1 MKFLIFAAEQNEVLL
16 DREITLKSIL
26 ISLIYC
32 ILHCSQLIIL
42 IISNVFLLNYQYNY
56 YNQHELVKL

>member
-26 ISLIYC
+26 ISLI
-32 ILHCSQLIIL
+32 
-42 IISNVFLLNYQYNY
+42 
-56 YNQHELVKL
+56 